1 MIVSMTGYGSA
12 FSSND
17 FLSATVVI
25 KAVNSKYF
33 DIKVKLPRFL
43 YQKEIDYINIL
54 KSKLLRGKIEVFVD
68 ITLKKPLRKAS
79 LNKEY
84 FTIYMDILRQ
94 IQIESEILDD
104 IKIEHLLS
112 FENLIEYLDDPDI
125 NHSIED
131 DAEHLIVEAVKN
143 IQEMRR
149 IEGSN
154 LEIAI
159 KESLDVLKEHIV
171 KIETFKSTV
180 FQMNLE
186 KYKKRI
192 SELTENAN
200 EDRIITE
207 AGILSERADIT
218 EETERVKSHLNQFR
232 NIMEKEFPCGKKLD
246 FLCQELNREFNT
258 IGSKS
263 GLVDIIN
270 LVVSGKSEI
279 DKIREQVQNI
289 I

>member
-1 MIVSMTGYGSA
+1 MIVSMTGYGSG
-12 FSSND
+12 FLSND

-33 DIKVKLPRFL
+33 DVKVKLPKFL

-54 KSKLLRGKIEVFVD
+54 KSKLLRGKIEMFID
-68 ITLKKPLRKAS
+68 ITTKKPLRKAS
-79 LNKEY
+79 LNREY
-84 FTIYMDILRQ
+84 FKIYMDILRQ
-94 IQIESEILDD
+94 IQMESEILDD

-112 FENLIEYLDDPDI
+112 FENLIDYGDDPKI

-131 DAEHLIVEAVKN
+131 DTESLIVEAIRN

-149 IEGSN
+149 AEGANIESS
-154 LEIAI
+154 I
-159 KESLDVLKEHIV
+159 KESLDILKEHIAQ
-171 KIETFKSTV
+171 IERFKANV
-180 FQMNLE
+180 FHMNLE
-186 KYKKRI
+186 KYKRRI
-192 SELTENAN
+192 SELTENMS

-207 AGILSERADIT
+207 AGILAERVDIT
-218 EETERVKSHLNQFR
+218 EETERVKSHLNQFK

-263 GLVDIIN
+263 GLVEIIN

-279 DKIREQVQNI
+279 DKIREQVQNVI
-289 I
+289 

>member
-1 MIVSMTGYGSA
+1 MIISMTGYGSA
-12 FSSND
+12 FLSND

-33 DIKVKLPRFL
+33 DVKVKLPRFL

-54 KSKLLRGKIEVFVD
+54 KSKLLRGKIEMFVD
-68 ITLKKPLRKAS
+68 VTLKKPLRKAS
-79 LNKEY
+79 LNREY
-84 FTIYMDILRQ
+84 FRIYMDILRQ
-94 IQIESEILDD
+94 IQMESEILDD

-112 FENLIEYLDDPDI
+112 FENLIDYNDDTEI

-131 DAEHLIVEAVKN
+131 DAEKLITEAIKN
-143 IQEMRR
+143 IQDMRKT
-149 IEGSN
+149 EGGN
-154 LEIAI
+154 LETSI
-159 KESLDVLKEHIV
+159 KESLGALREHIT
-171 KIETFKSTV
+171 KIEEFKTAV

-192 SELTENAN
+192 SELTENIN

-218 EETERVKSHLNQFR
+218 EETERVKSHLNQFKH
-232 NIMEKEFPCGKKLD
+232 IMEREFPSGKKLD